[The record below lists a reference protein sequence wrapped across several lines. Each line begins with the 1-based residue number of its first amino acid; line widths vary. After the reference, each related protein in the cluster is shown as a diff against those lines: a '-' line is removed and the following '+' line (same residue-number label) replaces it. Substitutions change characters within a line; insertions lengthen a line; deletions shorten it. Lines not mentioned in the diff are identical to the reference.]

1 MPMGARTFLTIFLLL
16 SINVIQP
23 KKYLVEVGED
33 QIEDR
38 HEIENISDDEVDDVV
53 EEEEEDDSV
62 TTAKPV
68 KSKIIFLF

>member
-1 MPMGARTFLTIFLLL
+1 MLFFLTIFLLL

-53 EEEEEDDSV
+53 KEEEDDSV

-68 KSKIIFLF
+68 KSKIIFMF

>member
-23 KKYLVEVGED
+23 KKYLLEVEEN

-53 EEEEEDDSV
+53 EEEEDDLV

-68 KSKIIFLF
+68 ESKIIFMF

>member
-23 KKYLVEVGED
+23 KKYLVEVDED

-38 HEIENISDDEVDDVV
+38 HEIENSILDKTGRS
-53 EEEEEDDSV
+53 
-62 TTAKPV
+62 
-68 KSKIIFLF
+68 

>member
-23 KKYLVEVGED
+23 KKYLLEVDED

-53 EEEEEDDSV
+53 EEEEDDLV
-62 TTAKPV
+62 TTV
-68 KSKIIFLF
+68 KTVESKIILMF